1 MEVITFVK
9 GNIPSSKREEFELSY
24 EVLKKNK
31 KPEGLIASYLLEDTK
46 EEGIYLIETVWA
58 SQDSL
63 DKMRSEGK
71 PAAIELFN
79 KVGVEPTLKVYN
91 MKNNI

>member
-9 GNIPSSKREEFELSY
+9 GNVPSSKREEFESGY
-24 EVLKKNK
+24 RALKENK
-31 KPEGLIASYLLEDTK
+31 KPDGLIASYLLQDTK

-58 SQDSL
+58 SQEAL
-63 DKMRSEGK
+63 NKMRSEEK
-71 PAAIELFN
+71 PAAIELFD
-79 KVGVEPTLKVYN
+79 KVGAKPTLKVYN

>member
-9 GNIPSSKREEFELSY
+9 GNIPPSKREEFELSY

-31 KPEGLIASYLLEDTK
+31 KPDGLIASYLLEDNK
-46 EEGIYLIETVWA
+46 EEGLYLIETVWA
-58 SQDSL
+58 SQEAL

>member
-9 GNIPSSKREEFELSY
+9 GNIPSSKREEFESGY
-24 EVLKKNK
+24 EVLKKNP
-31 KPEGLIASYLLEDTK
+31 KPDGLIASYLLEDANEK
-46 EEGIYLIETVWA
+46 GLYLIETVWA
-58 SQDSL
+58 SKNSL
-63 DKMRSEGK
+63 DKMRNEEK